1 MLYYQRTNKKN
12 RYSNVLPSE
21 KTRVKL
27 KNHSDEEGSDYINA
41 NFIDGL
47 IPGSEKTYIAAQ
59 GPLPKTFPDF
69 WRMIWETNC
78 SVIVMLTRLVENGNR
93 LKCDRYFPEPDIPL
107 NAGDFRISLYDIT
120 ETPELTT
127 RDLKI
132 EYKGE
137 KRNVY
142 QFQYTA
148 WPDHGLPP
156 STQAFLNLMHLT
168 NDRNITKG
176 PIVVHCSAGIGRSG
190 VFCAVHSTIE
200 KLKYD
205 LSHGNTNSTFNML
218 KVILHLRSQRP
229 GMIQTKEQYE
239 FCYRAI
245 YEESQKILN
254 PNAKYEDIFS
264 ESDDSNSEVFN
275 NDDDPESEYEMDSS
289 DNFFENGRNSSKSG
303 YD

>member
-1 MLYYQRTNKKN
+1 
-12 RYSNVLPSE
+12 
-21 KTRVKL
+21 
-27 KNHSDEEGSDYINA
+27 
-41 NFIDGL
+41 
-47 IPGSEKTYIAAQ
+47 
-59 GPLPKTFPDF
+59 
-69 WRMIWETNC
+69 
-78 SVIVMLTRLVENGNR
+78 
-93 LKCDRYFPEPDIPL
+93 
-107 NAGDFRISLYDIT
+107 
-120 ETPELTT
+120 
-127 RDLKI
+127 
-132 EYKGE
+132 
-137 KRNVY
+137 
-142 QFQYTA
+142 
-148 WPDHGLPP
+148 
-156 STQAFLNLMHLT
+156 MHLT